1 MSESLTASIIVSSY
15 NYGRFLREAIDGAL
29 GQTYPHKEVI
39 VVDDG
44 STDDSRQIIAA
55 YGDRILPVLKDNG
68 GQASAFNAGFAASRG
83 QAVFFLDSDDV
94 LLPTAVETAIAF
106 FQDPAVAKV
115 HWPLTVIDEH
125 SRPTGKVIGA
135 NLPEGDLRDALL
147 QNGPD
152 GYGWP
157 PTSGSAWA
165 RHFLERVFP
174 MPEAEYKTCPDLYL
188 AALAPLFGL
197 VKKVSAPLACWR
209 AHQVNN
215 SWREAFDDRLRAGL
229 WRTECCFDTLRRF
242 CERMNLKPA
251 TDNWRRN
258 SWWHQIG
265 QAVQTISALIPPG
278 ETFILVNE
286 DEWASGD
293 NIAGRRRLSF
303 PPFPDE
309 NGYFGGLPP
318 DDAAAIAELE
328 RLRRRGANF
337 IVFVWPYLWWLD
349 HYAGFRDYL
358 RANFRCLAESDRL
371 TVFDLRSD
379 ESTW

>member
-1 MSESLTASIIVSSY
+1 MSESLLASIIVSSY
-15 NYGRFLREAIDGAL
+15 NYGRFLNEAIDSAL
-29 GQTYPHKEVI
+29 CQTYANTEVI

-68 GQASAFNAGFAASRG
+68 GQASAFNAGFTASRG

-94 LLPTAVETAIAF
+94 LLPAAVENSIAF
-106 FQDPAVAKV
+106 FQDPSFAKA

-125 SRPTGKVIGA
+125 SRETGKVIGT
-135 NLPEGDLRDALL
+135 NLPEGDLRETLL

-157 PTSGSAWA
+157 PTSGNAWA
-165 RHFLERVFP
+165 RHFLERVLP

-188 AALAPLFGL
+188 SALAPLFGL
-197 VKKVSAPLACWR
+197 VKKIPAPQSCWR

-215 SWREAFDDRLRAGL
+215 SWREAFDERLRSGL
-229 WRTECCFDTLRRF
+229 WRTESCFDTLRRF
-242 CERMNLKPA
+242 CEQMNLHPA
-251 TDNWRRN
+251 TENWRRN
-258 SWWHQIG
+258 SWWHQIEE
-265 QAVQTISALIPPG
+265 ATRTISQLIPPG

-293 NIAGRRRLSF
+293 SIAGRRRF
-303 PPFPDE
+303 PFPDE

-318 DDAAAIAELE
+318 DDAAAIAELG
-328 RLRRRGANF
+328 RLRQRGANF
-337 IVFVWPYLWWLD
+337 IVFVWPFLWWLD
-349 HYAGFRDYL
+349 HYGGFRNYL
-358 RANFRCLAESDRL
+358 HANFRCLTESDRL
-371 TVFDLRSD
+371 TAFDLRSD